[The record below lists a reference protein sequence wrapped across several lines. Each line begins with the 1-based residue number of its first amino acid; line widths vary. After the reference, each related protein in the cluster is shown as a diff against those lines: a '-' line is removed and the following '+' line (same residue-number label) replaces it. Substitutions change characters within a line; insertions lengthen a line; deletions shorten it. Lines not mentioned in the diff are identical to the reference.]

1 MKRLSRAIVLLPLC
15 VAWPVAAQET
25 PDASDARRAV
35 EPRSSRPEERR
46 DVLDVTDP
54 MLEPI
59 ESPEHIVTDW
69 REALERVRNRST
81 NYLTSLAQVDAARGQ
96 SRIALA
102 SSLPTLMGTGNL
114 TSHLIFGE
122 GFNLQTGELGGTTRI
137 PDPATVWNIG
147 ATLRVPVLNLRNWYD
162 YATSRKEIDRA
173 ELQADDAQRL
183 IIGALA
189 ESLVSVVTTERLA
202 EVTRVNLAAALSNLE
217 LNERRAQLGSGT
229 AIDVLRARQ
238 EVELSRAQLVEADES
253 VRRAREALGQALG
266 YPEPWGVTPDI
277 KLDQLRKDARD
288 TCRSNSSVED
298 RSDVRA
304 AALGAAI
311 AERNRDSVNFSF
323 LPTVDFTSTL
333 TYNSFDTFTNRKPTT
348 WTIGGSL
355 TWHLYDGG
363 LRYGQMTLT
372 AAQAEQ
378 ARQQGIQTERDARIE
393 VAQAIRGVD
402 VAAQS
407 LKVAH
412 ASKTIAEDNAELAR
426 SRFLNG
432 TGSSFDLVDTQRS
445 ARQTSLDVTVREFEL
460 LRAEIIAF
468 LALASCEI

>member
-1 MKRLSRAIVLLPLC
+1 MKRRFWESVLLPLC
-15 VAWPVAAQET
+15 LVWPAAAQES
-25 PDASDARRAV
+25 PEASAG
-35 EPRSSRPEERR
+35 SSRAAEDLKAHPAG
-46 DVLDVTDP
+46 VLDVEDP

-59 ESPEHIVTDW
+59 EAPLHVVSDW
-69 REALERVRNRST
+69 REALERVRTRST
-81 NYLTSLAQVDAARGQ
+81 NYLSSLAQVDAARGQ

-147 ATLRVPVLNLRNWYD
+147 ATLRVPVLNARNWYD
-162 YATSRKEIDRA
+162 YATARKEIERA

-189 ESLVSVVTTERLA
+189 ESLVSVVTSERLA
-202 EVTRVNLAAALSNLE
+202 EVTRVNLAAALSNLQ

-277 KLDQLRKDARD
+277 KLDRLRQDARE
-288 TCRSNSSVED
+288 TCRSGTSVEE

-311 AERNRDSVNFSF
+311 AERNHDSVSFSF
-323 LPTVDFTSTL
+323 LPTVDLASTL

-363 LRYGQMTLT
+363 LRYGQLALT
-372 AAQAEQ
+372 AAQEEQ
-378 ARQQGIQTERDARIE
+378 ARQQGIQAERDARIE

-402 VAAQS
+402 VAAKS

-412 ASKTIAEDNAELAR
+412 ASKSIAEDNAELAR
-426 SRFLNG
+426 ARFLNG
-432 TGSSFDLVDTQRS
+432 TGSGFDLVDTQRS